1 MVGGFSQGQ
10 DDRPVLRLTGRIY
23 QRQCG
28 ADIDAGRIH
37 ERLCFEGWLERM
49 AGPWVSDGAEIV
61 AADSAQMNKEVPRGR
76 PLQVADEPRTDAGF
90 GFSARQMEF
99 LWSQG
104 NRCFICCPGSLNA

>member
-37 ERLCFEGWLERM
+37 ERLCPEEWLARM
-49 AGPWVSDGAEIV
+49 AGPGVSDGAEIG
-61 AADSAQMNKEVPRGR
+61 AADSAQMKRRGR
-76 PLQVADEPRTDAGF
+76 IGFPFGLLTGPELDAGF
-90 GFSARQMEF
+90 VF
-99 LWSQG
+99 
-104 NRCFICCPGSLNA
+104 FIW